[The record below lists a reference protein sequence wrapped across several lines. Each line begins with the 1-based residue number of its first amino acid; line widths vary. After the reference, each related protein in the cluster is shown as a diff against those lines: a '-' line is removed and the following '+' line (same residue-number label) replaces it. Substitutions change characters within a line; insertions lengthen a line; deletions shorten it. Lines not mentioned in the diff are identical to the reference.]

1 MNRYHRVTNNL
12 DFTRII
18 QKGSSIKT
26 DALVLYYTRNSDQLK
41 VGFAVS
47 KKVGNAVTRNKV
59 KRQLRSIF
67 RNYIN
72 KYPTLEIIVVVR
84 KSYLSY
90 SYEQIATSV
99 TKMLNKTEINN

>member
-18 QKGSSIKT
+18 HKGSSIKT
-26 DALVLYYTRNSDQLK
+26 DALVLYYTRNSDLLK

-72 KYPTLEIIVVVR
+72 QYPTLEIIVVVR

-90 SYEQIATSV
+90 TYEQIAISV
-99 TKMLNKTEINN
+99 AKMLNKTEINN